1 MSVTK
6 ESAVANPYG
15 EENQVSSGW
24 MKFENPWNAI
34 KGTIVDI
41 FIKPWNDGYPDQK
54 VFVLD
59 NASLDE
65 ADISVEWVGADQVA
79 TIKWVK
85 SSESTGKTNTPIK
98 TTSDYLMRMTR
109 EFKLWDIVWFVF
121 THEIPTKKNP
131 AKSIKVFKI
140 GTDDKW
146 LAENNNPYKEGQT
159 DKKDEEISIEDIP
172 F

>member
-1 MSVTK
+1 MSVDK
-6 ESAVANPYG
+6 DKVAFNPYG

-24 MKFENPWNAI
+24 MKFETPWNSI
-34 KGTIVDI
+34 RGTIVDI
-41 FIKPWNDGYPDQK
+41 FTKPWTDGYPDQK

-59 NASLDE
+59 KALLED
-65 ADISVEWVGADQVA
+65 ADISIEGTGADAVA

-109 EFKLWDIVWFVF
+109 EFKLWDIVGFVF

-131 AKSIKVFKI
+131 AKSIKVFKM

-146 LAENNNPYKEGQT
+146 LAENQNPYKEGQAEGNS
-159 DKKDEEISIEDIP
+159 EEISVEDIP